1 MQQRKLGT
9 NGPLVS
15 ALGLGCMGMSDFYST
30 GYDEQEAI
38 ATLHRALE
46 LGVTL
51 LDTADMYGPH
61 TNEQLIGKA
70 IKGKRDQV
78 FLATK
83 FGIVRDPAD
92 PTARGVSSKP
102 DYIRRSVEGSLQRLG
117 VETIDLYY
125 QHRVDPKVPIEEV
138 VGTLADLI
146 LEGKIRHI
154 GLSEASVATLER
166 AHQVHPITALQTEY
180 SLWSRDAE
188 QGQLA
193 ACQRLG
199 IGFVAYSPLGRGF
212 LTGAIQSIEDLAAD
226 DFRRDNPRFQGE
238 NFARNLEL
246 VTKVSE
252 LARQK
257 GVTPSQLALAWVMA
271 QGENIVPIPGTKRR
285 RYLEENVAAAEITL
299 SEQELAAIEAVFPQT
314 GVAGAR
320 YTTVGMELING

>member
-125 QHRVDPKVPIEEV
+125 QHRVDPTVPIRR
-138 VGTLADLI
+138 G
-146 LEGKIRHI
+146 GW
-154 GLSEASVATLER
+154 
-166 AHQVHPITALQTEY
+166 HPGGSDQ
-180 SLWSRDAE
+180 R
-188 QGQLA
+188 GQDPP
-193 ACQRLG
+193 
-199 IGFVAYSPLGRGF
+199 YWP
-212 LTGAIQSIEDLAAD
+212 E
-226 DFRRDNPRFQGE
+226 
-238 NFARNLEL
+238 
-246 VTKVSE
+246 
-252 LARQK
+252 
-257 GVTPSQLALAWVMA
+257 
-271 QGENIVPIPGTKRR
+271 
-285 RYLEENVAAAEITL
+285 
-299 SEQELAAIEAVFPQT
+299 
-314 GVAGAR
+314 
-320 YTTVGMELING
+320 

>member
-92 PTARGVSSKP
+92 PTARGIGNLTVQGH
-102 DYIRRSVEGSLQRLG
+102 SVL
-117 VETIDLYY
+117 
-125 QHRVDPKVPIEEV
+125 
-138 VGTLADLI
+138 
-146 LEGKIRHI
+146 
-154 GLSEASVATLER
+154 
-166 AHQVHPITALQTEY
+166 
-180 SLWSRDAE
+180 
-188 QGQLA
+188 
-193 ACQRLG
+193 
-199 IGFVAYSPLGRGF
+199 
-212 LTGAIQSIEDLAAD
+212 
-226 DFRRDNPRFQGE
+226 
-238 NFARNLEL
+238 
-246 VTKVSE
+246 
-252 LARQK
+252 
-257 GVTPSQLALAWVMA
+257 
-271 QGENIVPIPGTKRR
+271 
-285 RYLEENVAAAEITL
+285 
-299 SEQELAAIEAVFPQT
+299 
-314 GVAGAR
+314 
-320 YTTVGMELING
+320 